1 MLHRSRLIAGKI
13 LVRTVPSVIVL
24 AGILSCSD
32 ATTAPF
38 ARQSVPVVHGSLAA
52 SSAAYTVSAVPF
64 EPEASPATLLMTVD
78 DSVAYDT
85 PIGFDFTFYG
95 NTYRV
100 LHVSS
105 NGLVGFNRT
114 IGAGAGGVI
123 PSADDGYNNLI
134 AVAWTDLNSSVSGAD
149 IRYETRGTAP
159 NRKFILQYNNV
170 PEFFSGPGHVT
181 AQLVLSEG
189 SNELTLY
196 TSSLDIS
203 GSNHEV
209 TQGIE
214 NASGTE
220 AAFVPGR
227 VQAFFTLSND
237 AVRFSPVAP
246 TIRDETPPNIVV
258 PSDLTV
264 DALSPGGAPVNYS
277 VSTTDD
283 FGVTSVSCT
292 MPSGSVFPI
301 GITNTTCTASDA
313 AGNSTSAS
321 FTVKVV
327 GGTEQIVGLY
337 YYVYAASVPN
347 GTKNQLLSQLEA
359 AYYALTSQ
367 DVPTSCAKLD
377 SFASIILKKNSNIS
391 LPQADRMLSDSGR
404 IRRVLA
410 C

>member
-1 MLHRSRLIAGKI
+1 MFRNARSVGSHIVFRTAGSA
-13 LVRTVPSVIVL
+13 LVL
-24 AGILSCSD
+24 ACILSCTD
-32 ATTAPF
+32 AAGPLEK
-38 ARQSVPVVHGSLAA
+38 SVPSSYRSLAG
-52 SSAAYTVSAVPF
+52 SSAAYLVSAVPF
-64 EPEASPATLLMTVD
+64 APEASPANLLMTVD

-95 NTYRV
+95 NTYSV

-105 NGLVGFNRT
+105 NGLVSFDR
-114 IGAGAGGVI
+114 IGTGAGGVI

-134 AVAWTDLNSSVSGAD
+134 AIAWTDLNSSVPGAD
-149 IRYETRGTAP
+149 IRFETRGAAP

-189 SNELTLY
+189 SNDITLY
-196 TSSLDIS
+196 TTSLDIS

-214 NASGTE
+214 NASGTD

-227 VQAFFTLSND
+227 VRAFFTLSND
-237 AVRFSPVAP
+237 AVRFSPAAP
-246 TIRDETPPNIVV
+246 TIRDETPPSIVV
-258 PSDLTV
+258 PSDLTI

-277 VSTTDD
+277 VSATDD
-283 FGVTSVSCT
+283 VAVTSVSCT
-292 MPSGSVFPI
+292 MQSGSVFPI
-301 GITNTTCTASDA
+301 GITNTTCTAADA
-313 AGNSTSAS
+313 AGNTTSAS

-327 GGTEQIVGLY
+327 GAKEQIVALY
-337 YYVYAASVPN
+337 YYVSAASVPN
-347 GTKNQLLSQLEA
+347 GTKNQLLSQLET

-367 DVPTSCAKLD
+367 DVPTACVKLD
-377 SFASIILKKNSNIS
+377 SFASILLKKNSNVS
-391 LPQADRMLSDSGR
+391 PSQADRMLSDSGR
-404 IRRVLA
+404 IKRVLA

>member
-1 MLHRSRLIAGKI
+1 MFRRATSVGRI
-13 LVRTVPSVIVL
+13 LFRTAASALVL
-24 AGILSCSD
+24 ACIVSCTD
-32 ATTAPF
+32 ATGPLAK
-38 ARQSVPVVHGSLAA
+38 SVPAAHRSLAA
-52 SSAAYTVSAVPF
+52 SSAAYVVSAVPF

-85 PIGFDFTFYG
+85 PIGFDFSFYG

-105 NGLVGFNRT
+105 NGLVGFDRT
-114 IGAGAGGVI
+114 IGVGAGGVI

-189 SNELTLY
+189 SNDITLY
-196 TSSLDIS
+196 TTSLDIS

-214 NASGTE
+214 NASGTD

-237 AVRFSPVAP
+237 AVRFSPAP
-246 TIRDETPPNIVV
+246 TIATVQDDTPPSIVV
-258 PSDLTV
+258 PANLSV
-264 DALSPGGAPVNYS
+264 DAVSPNGAPVSYS
-277 VSTTDD
+277 VIATDNVS
-283 FGVTSVSCT
+283 VTSVSCT
-292 MPSGSVFPI
+292 IPSGGVFPI
-301 GITNTTCTASDA
+301 GVTNTTCTASDA
-313 AGNSTSAS
+313 AGNRTSGW
-321 FTVKVV
+321 FTVTVLGAK
-327 GGTEQIVGLY
+327 EQIVALY

-359 AYYALTSQ
+359 AYNALTSQ
-367 DVPTSCAKLD
+367 DVPTSCVKLD
-377 SFASIILKKNSNIS
+377 SFASILLKKNSNVS
-391 LPQADRMLSDSGR
+391 PPQADRMLSDSGR